1 MAKIISVAS
10 GKGGT
15 GKSTVTAALSRALAR
30 IGCSVLAVDL
40 DSGLRS
46 LDILLGMEDKIVF
59 DLRDVMRGV
68 CPAADAIVSCG
79 ENLSLL
85 CAPAERAALDAD
97 AVSLFLKRIAAS
109 YEYVVLDLPAGI
121 GFSAAVAE
129 QIADLTL
136 LVATPDVLTMRDA
149 RSTADVILCRGSKA
163 CRLVANKISRES
175 MLAGGLSDLDE
186 LIDGIGIPLL
196 AVVPEDPFINVTNE
210 KVRSS
215 VRRSPFT
222 NRVFEAM
229 ARRVTGEYLP
239 LLLESV

>member
-1 MAKIISVAS
+1 MAKIIGVAS

-15 GKSTVTAALSRALAR
+15 GKSTITAALSRALSR

-46 LDILLGMEDKIVF
+46 LDILLGVEDKVVF
-59 DLRDVMRGV
+59 DLQDVMRGV
-68 CPAADAIVSCG
+68 CPVENAVISCT
-79 ENLSLL
+79 EKLSLF
-85 CAPAERAALDAD
+85 CAPAERASLDAD

-109 YEYVVLDLPAGI
+109 YEYVILDLPAGI

-136 LVATPDVLTMRDA
+136 LVATPDILTMRDA
-149 RSTADVILCRGSKA
+149 RNTADVILSRGSKA
-163 CRLVANKISRES
+163 CRLIANKISQES

-210 KVRSS
+210 KVKASIRCSS
-215 VRRSPFT
+215 FT
-222 NRVFEAM
+222 NHVFEAM
-229 ARRVTGEYLP
+229 ARRVTGEYIP
-239 LLLESV
+239 LLLEYV